1 LPGNSVAGAE
11 GVRYITGMMRRRHVA
26 GQMPPAVSHP
36 QAGFK
41 LLELIMVVAI
51 LVVLTAMY
59 WNFAGRNTR
68 MSQRKAC
75 AKNLQRNLIAMEI
88 YALDHADKFP
98 EVAGARTSAEALDA
112 LLPKYTVDASAFICP
127 ASKDSALPS
136 GVSIAKYKISYAYYM
151 GRKKSDPVA
160 ALFSDEQVDAL
171 AKAVGQFAFS
181 TNGRALG
188 NNHREDGGN
197 FLFTDGRVEWSP
209 PRVPF
214 SLALPPGVVLLNP

>member
-1 LPGNSVAGAE
+1 
-11 GVRYITGMMRRRHVA
+11 
-26 GQMPPAVSHP
+26 
-36 QAGFK
+36 
-41 LLELIMVVAI
+41 MVVAI

-98 EVAGARTSAEALDA
+98 EVAGARTSAAALDG

-136 GVSIAKYKISYAYYM
+136 GVSIAKYRISYAYYM

-160 ALFSDEQVDAL
+160 VLFSDQQVDAL
-171 AKAVGQFAFS
+171 AKAAGQFAFS
-181 TNGRALG
+181 TNGRAPG